1 MLVPAEQMRMHLDGD
16 LDEVLEGMSPA
27 DAREEVSGVTG
38 PVSVRLDQVS
48 AGVASVDAA
57 SAGLAT
63 TVSALQSA
71 ILGRSNAGTWGG
83 DAAGEAFAASYLQG
97 GGPAQVLFGTGPTGG
112 QEVVTVVADAG
123 RSLTES
129 LALLLGTDQDAAAEI
144 AATDGA

>member
-1 MLVPAEQMRMHLDGD
+1 VPDDVSIKPHLMAAGATRW
-16 LDEVLEGMSPA
+16 VTASQGLEA
-27 DAREEVSGVTG
+27 VWAQARG
-38 PVSVRLDQVS
+38 
-48 AGVASVDAA
+48 
-57 SAGLAT
+57 
-63 TVSALQSA
+63 A
-71 ILGRSNAGTWGG
+71 ILALSTDRTWGT
-83 DAAGEAFAASYLQG
+83 DAPGTAFAASYLQG